1 MIEVRVHQGLTQ
13 LDPSAMEKVNASSQR
28 ASLFSSP
35 AWLRHFLTHDV
46 DFQERGAKPSILTAW
61 EGSTLKGYLPLK
73 VSPDG
78 RTLSSL
84 ITLEVERPRVV
95 SAPEDDERVTQA
107 FLRALLHRGD
117 EWELLEF
124 VQQDETSPLFTG
136 PAELGSRHWLRR
148 LGDRQNNV
156 LALPFTDSA
165 GYAASLSK
173 NMRHSTKK
181 QLKGLLSSPGL
192 SLITAKNAASCTALF
207 EVFLDI
213 EQRSWKARVE
223 ATVGRREKTY
233 RAAIADPSVET
244 AACIACLDGVPMA
257 GSVWVHYGKHTY
269 HLQTI
274 YAETHEALAPGTLMT
289 WVTIADAIDR
299 KSVAFDMLPD
309 FSHYKARWGAKTIET
324 HSVQI
329 FRVGSRRHLRAVA
342 GDFWRR
348 IDPRNAQAAAAGKN
362 PYKVAAGKPA
372 APTHVDSARLSALL
386 EAARAAGAT
395 EQNAATL
402 AARNP
407 FS

>member
-1 MIEVRVHQGLTQ
+1 
-13 LDPSAMEKVNASSQR
+13 MEQVNASSHR

-35 AWLRHFLTHDV
+35 AWLRHFLAHDV
-46 DFQERGAKPSILTAW
+46 DFQERGARPYVLTAW
-61 EGSTLKGYLPLK
+61 EGSALKGYLPLK
-73 VSPDG
+73 VSADG

-124 VQQDETSPLFTG
+124 VQQDETSALFPG
-136 PAELGSRHWLRR
+136 PAGLSSRHWLRR

-156 LALPFTDSA
+156 LALPFTDSES
-165 GYAASLSK
+165 YAASLSK

-181 QLKGLLSSPGL
+181 QLKGLLSAPGL

-207 EVFLDI
+207 EVFLAI
-213 EQRSWKARVE
+213 EQRSWKARVD
-223 ATVGRREKTY
+223 ATVGRREQTY

-257 GSVWVHYGKHTY
+257 GSVWVHYGKQTY

-274 YAETHEALAPGTLMT
+274 YAESHESLAPGTLMT

-324 HSVQI
+324 HAVQI

-348 IDPRNAQAAAAGKN
+348 IDPRTALTAPAGQN
-362 PYKVAAGKPA
+362 PYKVAAGKKARQTP
-372 APTHVDSARLSALL
+372 VDSARVSSLL
-386 EAARAAGAT
+386 DAARAAGAT
-395 EQNAATL
+395 EQNAAAL

>member
-1 MIEVRVHQGLTQ
+1 MIEVRVHQELTQ
-13 LDPSAMEKVNASSQR
+13 LDPAAMEKVNAASHR

-35 AWLRHFLTHDV
+35 AWLRHFLAHDV
-46 DFQERGAKPSILTAW
+46 DFLERGAKPYILTAW
-61 EGSTLKGYLPLK
+61 EGSALKGYLPLK

-124 VQQDETSPLFTG
+124 VQQDETSPLFPG

-165 GYAASLSK
+165 SYAASLSK

-192 SLITAKNAASCTALF
+192 SLITAKTAASCTALF

-257 GSVWVHYGKHTY
+257 GSVWVHYGRHTY

-348 IDPRNAQAAAAGKN
+348 VDPRNAQAAAAGKN

-372 APTHVDSARLSALL
+372 APTRVDSARLSALL
-386 EAARAAGAT
+386 EVARAAGAT

-402 AARNP
+402 AARSP

>member
-1 MIEVRVHQGLTQ
+1 MIEVRVHQDLTQ
-13 LDPSAMEKVNASSQR
+13 LDPVAMEKVNGSSHR

-35 AWLRHFLTHDV
+35 TWLRHFLAHDV
-46 DFQERGAKPSILTAW
+46 DFQERGAKPYILTAW
-61 EGSTLKGYLPLK
+61 EGSLLKGYLPLK
-73 VSPDG
+73 ALPD

-84 ITLEVERPRVV
+84 ITQEVERPRVV

-107 FLRALLHRGD
+107 FLRALLLHGD
-117 EWELLEF
+117 EWEMLQF
-124 VQQDETSPLFTG
+124 VQQDETSPLFPG
-136 PAELGSRHWLRR
+136 PVGLSSRHWLRR

-156 LALPFTDSA
+156 LVLPFPDIA

-181 QLKGLLSSPGL
+181 QLKGLLSEPGL

-213 EQRSWKARVE
+213 EQRSWKARVD
-223 ATVGRREKTY
+223 ATVGQREQTY

-274 YAETHEALAPGTLMT
+274 YAESHEALAPGTLMM

-324 HSVQI
+324 HNVQI

-348 IDPRNAQAAAAGKN
+348 IDPRNAQAAATGKN

-372 APTHVDSARLSALL
+372 AQTKVDSTRLSALL
-386 EAARAAGAT
+386 EAARAAGAI

>member
-1 MIEVRVHQGLTQ
+1 
-13 LDPSAMEKVNASSQR
+13 MEQVNASSHR

-35 AWLRHFLTHDV
+35 AWLRHFLAHDV
-46 DFQERGAKPSILTAW
+46 DFQERGARPYVLTAW
-61 EGSTLKGYLPLK
+61 EGSALKGYLPLK
-73 VSPDG
+73 VSADG

-124 VQQDETSPLFTG
+124 VQQDETSALFPG
-136 PAELGSRHWLRR
+136 PAGLSSRHWLRR

-181 QLKGLLSSPGL
+181 QLKGLLSAPGL

-207 EVFLDI
+207 EVFLAI
-213 EQRSWKARVE
+213 EQRSWKARVD
-223 ATVGRREKTY
+223 ATVGRREQTY

-257 GSVWVHYGKHTY
+257 GSVWVHYGKQTY

-274 YAETHEALAPGTLMT
+274 YAESHESLAPGTLMT

-324 HSVQI
+324 HAVQI

-348 IDPRNAQAAAAGKN
+348 IDPRTALTAPAGQN
-362 PYKVAAGKPA
+362 PYKVAAGKKARQTP
-372 APTHVDSARLSALL
+372 VDSARVSSLL
-386 EAARAAGAT
+386 DAARAAGAT
-395 EQNAATL
+395 EQNAAAL

>member
-1 MIEVRVHQGLTQ
+1 MIEVRVHQDLSQ
-13 LDPSAMEKVNASSQR
+13 LDPSAMEKVNASSHR

-46 DFQERGAKPSILTAW
+46 GFKERGARPFILTAW
-61 EGSTLKGYLPLK
+61 EGTRLKGYLPLK
-73 VSPDG
+73 ASPDG
-78 RTLSSL
+78 TLSSL
-84 ITLEVERPRVV
+84 ITQEVERPGVV

-107 FLRALLHRGD
+107 FLRALLHRSD
-117 EWELLEF
+117 EWELLHF
-124 VQQDETSPLFTG
+124 VQQDETSPLFPG
-136 PAELGSRHWLRR
+136 PPGLSSRHWLRR

-156 LALPFTDSA
+156 LVLPFTDIA

-181 QLKGLLSSPGL
+181 QLKGVLSAPGL

-223 ATVGRREKTY
+223 ATVGQREQTY
-233 RAAIADPSVET
+233 RAALADPSVEA

-274 YAETHEALAPGTLMT
+274 YAESHESLAPGTLMM

-348 IDPRNAQAAAAGKN
+348 IDPRNAQAAATGKN

-372 APTHVDSARLSALL
+372 APTRVDSARLSALL